1 MKNKILKLLKENK
14 EGFISGQKISE
25 ILNVSRTAIWKN
37 INILREEGY
46 KIESVSRKG
55 YRLTLSPDLL
65 TYEEIRKGLKT
76 NSIGK
81 TIVHFDS
88 ITSTNTKAKELALK
102 GEKEGTVVIA
112 EEQTAGRGRLGRSW
126 ISPKGKGIWMSILLR
141 PNISPANAAKITQIG
156 AASVCEGIRE
166 IGIDVKIKWPNDIT
180 ANGKKVC
187 GILTE
192 MSGELNTVNYIVIGI
207 GINANIDLS
216 DFPEEL
222 IETATSLKVVSGNG
236 IDRKKLVSNI
246 LNKFE
251 YLYKELV
258 EENSISKSIKTCKE
272 SSAILGK
279 EIRIISK
286 NNEEIAKAIE
296 ITEEG
301 ELIVEKHDGQQKKII
316 SGEISIRGLN
326 GYI

>member
-102 GEKEGTVVIA
+102 GDKEGTVVIA
-112 EEQTAGRGRLGRSW
+112 EEQIAGRGRLGRSW

-156 AASVCEGIRE
+156 AASVCEGIRG

-251 YLYKELV
+251 YLYRELV
-258 EENSISKSIKTCKE
+258 EENSISKSIKICRE

-286 NNEEIAKAIE
+286 NNEEIAKAIG
-296 ITEEG
+296 ITDEG